1 MTLSVHDFRLQ
12 KTLSRVEFD
21 VLAGAAAAALR
32 TRLPEARGARVV
44 ALARNGVE
52 MLALMQACFNVGAVF
67 VPVNWRL
74 ARLEVAALLKD
85 CQASLVFVQDEF
97 RPLVEAT
104 TIPCWPLDLNFGAA
118 AGTAPDA
125 TPPAAAPDDQLAILL
140 YTSGTSGRPKAAM
153 LSMGNLRANSYN
165 FRTVADVQ
173 PDSGLLCDA
182 PMFHTIG
189 LMAISFTS
197 LVVGARLYLSP
208 AFVATDTV
216 DRIGNP
222 QCRITHYF
230 TVPQVAQQLLQAANF
245 TAEKFRGLR
254 ALFTGGAPL
263 APALIEAWGRNGVTL
278 INGYGSTEAG
288 TVMHMRLDNP
298 AAQVHKAGSVGMPVP
313 HIEVS
318 LRDRA
323 GRSVAA
329 GQVGEIWLRG
339 PSVAS
344 GYWGLEAETR
354 QSFGDGWFRTG
365 DAARRDP
372 DGYYYIVDRWKDMY
386 ISGGENVYPAE
397 VENVLARMPGIAE
410 ATVVGQPDPAWG
422 EVGEAFIVLAP
433 GARLSA
439 EDVTRHVRAHV
450 AGYKVP
456 KRVSFVASL
465 PRTASGKVRKIELRR
480 MSTG

>member
-1 MTLSVHDFRLQ
+1 MTLLVHDFRLR
-12 KTLSRVEFD
+12 KTLTRVEFD
-21 VLAGAAAAALR
+21 ALAGIAAASLRAL
-32 TRLPEARGARVV
+32 LPEVRGARVA

-52 MLALMQACFNVGAVF
+52 ALALMQACIDVGAVF
-67 VPVNWRL
+67 VPLNWRL
-74 ARLEVAALLKD
+74 ACGEIAALLED
-85 CQASLVFVQDEF
+85 CRASLVFAQDEF
-97 RPLVEAT
+97 RPLVAGAAMR
-104 TIPCWPLDLNFGAA
+104 CLPLDLGFGAA
-118 AGTAPDA
+118 TGTAPELR
-125 TPPAAAPDDQLAILL
+125 PPTVAPDDQLAILL

-153 LSMGNLRANSYN
+153 LTLGNMRANSDN
-165 FRTVADVQ
+165 FRMVADVR
-173 PDSGLLCDA
+173 PESGLLCDA

-208 AFVATDTV
+208 AFVAETTI
-216 DRIGNP
+216 DRIGDP
-222 QCRITHYF
+222 ELRITHYF
-230 TVPQVAQQLLQAANF
+230 TVPQVAQMLLRAPGF

-263 APALIEAWGRNGVTL
+263 APALIEEWGRNGVTL

-288 TVMHMRLDNP
+288 TAIHMRLDNP
-298 AAQVHKAGSVGMPVP
+298 AAQVQKAGSVGMAVP
-313 HIEVS
+313 RIEVS
-318 LRDRA
+318 LRDRD
-323 GRSVAA
+323 GNSVAA

-339 PSVAS
+339 PSLTS
-344 GYWGLEAETR
+344 GYWALEAETR
-354 QSFGDGWFRTG
+354 QAFGDGWFRTG
-365 DAARRDP
+365 DAARCDA

-410 ATVVGQPDPAWG
+410 ATVVGQPDPGWG

-433 GARLSA
+433 GAQLTA

-456 KRVSFVASL
+456 KHVSFVASL
-465 PRTASGKVRKIELRR
+465 PRTASGKVRKTELRR
-480 MSTG
+480 